1 VRCVLEVNT
10 EAKYVVV
17 FRHQNVGQNDNFLV
31 ANKSFEDVT
40 NFKYLGTKQI
50 NITFPKELRVY

>member
-1 VRCVLEVNT
+1 LEVNT